1 MQSMHSEPP
10 PFARWLDDIL
20 QNIVLAQSFVGKLD
34 RAAFCADTLRV
45 YGVTHCLEIISEA
58 SRRLPDDLKA
68 RHPSIAWKKMA
79 GAGSVYR
86 DDYEEVDAEEVWV
99 TVQDHLPL
107 LRTVVEHELGLLGGV
122 A

>member
-1 MQSMHSEPP
+1 MQSMPSEPP

-20 QNIVLAQSFVGKLD
+20 RNIVLAQSFVGKLD

-45 YGVTHCLEIISEA
+45 YGVTRCLEIISEA

-68 RHPSIAWKKMA
+68 RHLSIAWKEMA

-86 DDYEEVDAEEVWV
+86 HDYEEVDADEVWV
-99 TVQDHLPL
+99 TVQDHLPP
-107 LRTVVEHELGLLGGV
+107 LRSVVEEELANLDGE